1 MLSLRKFFPYL
12 SDAMATKY
20 DYSEKQ
26 YLGYNRFGIIRRTV
40 IALFCLVFYYASE
53 AGDKMK
59 ETFLLLAIVILVLSV
74 ASLLIQHLET
84 RLDGSKLTLI
94 GPMTFKK
101 VELDM
106 EGIKYVEVK
115 PYSRFL
121 LNRPMFNLHKN
132 NSQRFFT
139 HGHWCVEF
147 ETKDGQVV
155 TLGTQRPNG
164 LKEILSKFV
173 VERASETT

>member
-173 VERASETT
+173 VERV